1 MLKRALDSLWFEWL
15 LAIRLLLEGRAQ
27 SLLIISGIGVGVCVI
42 VFLTALI
49 GGLQKQIIDRTL
61 GTQAHIRVR
70 PPEELARPLRTE
82 ANAEAWLI
90 SQVDQRAQRLRALDQ
105 WQRIEQSLLAADD
118 ITAVSPLASGPAL
131 ARRGAASR
139 SVVILGID
147 PERYTR
153 IVPVQDSLQ
162 EGRFAIVGN
171 DIAIGRQL
179 ATELGARLGDRLRLD
194 AGDGR
199 ADVFTIVG
207 IFELGVRDIDQ
218 RFVYTALKPAQALL
232 DLPGGVSSLDLRVTE
247 IFQAEPIAQ
256 RISARLGVNA
266 ESWMTL
272 NRNVLDA
279 LSAQSMSTNLI
290 KFFVGLSAAF
300 GIASV
305 LAVSVVQRGREIGI
319 LRAMG
324 TGRGQVLRVFLI
336 QGGVVGLLG
345 SALGALGGAGLI
357 GAWSAA
363 GLSRS
368 GRGSFELAVSPELFI
383 GATLLATVVGMLA
396 AVAPARRAAKLDPVE
411 AMRGG

>member
-1 MLKRALDSLWFEWL
+1 MIKRALDSLWFEWL

-49 GGLQKQIIDRTL
+49 GGLQQQIIDRTL

-70 PPEELARPLRTE
+70 PPEDLARPLREEIE
-82 ANAEAWLI
+82 AGLL
-90 SQVDQRAQRLRALDQ
+90 SQVDQRAQRLRTLDQ
-105 WQRIEQSLLAADD
+105 WQRIEQALLAAPD

-139 SVVILGID
+139 SVVILGIE

-153 IVPVQDSLQ
+153 IVPVQDSLK

-218 RFVYTALKPAQALL
+218 RFVYTALKPAQSLL

-247 IFQAEPIAQ
+247 IFEAESIAQ

-324 TGRGQVLRVFLI
+324 TSRGQVLRVFLI
-336 QGGVVGLLG
+336 QGAVVGLLG

-357 GAWSAA
+357 GLWSAA

-383 GATLLATVVGMLA
+383 GATLLATVVGMIA

>member
-70 PPEELARPLRTE
+70 PPEELARPLRNE
-82 ANAEAWLI
+82 AEAEAGLI

-139 SVVILGID
+139 SVVILGIE

-218 RFVYTALKPAQALL
+218 RFVYTALKPAQSLL

-324 TGRGQVLRVFLI
+324 TGRSQVLRVFLI

>member
-1 MLKRALDSLWFEWL
+1 MSVARFWFEWT
-15 LAIRLLLEGRAQ
+15 LATRLLLEGRAQ
-27 SLLIISGIGVGVCVI
+27 TLLIITGIGVGVAVI

-70 PPEELARPLRTE
+70 PPEELARPLRNE
-82 ANAEAWLI
+82 AEAEAGLI

-139 SVVILGID
+139 SVVILGIE

-218 RFVYTALKPAQALL
+218 RFVYTALKPAQSLL

>member
-15 LAIRLLLEGRAQ
+15 LAYRLLLEGRAQ

-70 PPEELARPLRTE
+70 PPEDLARPLRADFE
-82 ANAEAWLI
+82 GGLI

-105 WQRIEQSLLAADD
+105 WQRIEQSLLAAPD

-139 SVVILGID
+139 SVVILGIE

-179 ATELGARLGDRLRLD
+179 ATELGARLGDRVRLD

-247 IFQAEPIAQ
+247 IFEAEPIAQ

>member
-1 MLKRALDSLWFEWL
+1 MFKRALDSLWFEWL
-15 LAIRLLLEGRAQ
+15 LAYRLLLEGRAQ

-82 ANAEAWLI
+82 AEAEAGLI

-139 SVVILGID
+139 SVVILGIE

-218 RFVYTALKPAQALL
+218 RFVYTALKPAQSLL

-324 TGRGQVLRVFLI
+324 TGRSQVLRVFLI

>member
-82 ANAEAWLI
+82 ADAEAGLI

-139 SVVILGID
+139 SVVILGIE

-218 RFVYTALKPAQALL
+218 RFVYTALKPAQSLL

-368 GRGSFELAVSPELFI
+368 GRGSFELAVSSELFI

>member
-1 MLKRALDSLWFEWL
+1 MWFEWL
-15 LAIRLLLEGRAQ
+15 LAYRLLLEGRAQ

-82 ANAEAWLI
+82 AEAEAGLI

-139 SVVILGID
+139 SVVILGIE

-218 RFVYTALKPAQALL
+218 RFVYTALKPAQSLL

-324 TGRGQVLRVFLI
+324 TGRSQVLRVFLI

>member
-82 ANAEAWLI
+82 ADAEAGLI

-139 SVVILGID
+139 SVVILGIE
-147 PERYTR
+147 PERYMR

-218 RFVYTALKPAQALL
+218 RFVYTALKPAQSLL

-247 IFQAEPIAQ
+247 IFAAEPIAQ

>member
-15 LAIRLLLEGRAQ
+15 LAYRLLLEGRAQ

-82 ANAEAWLI
+82 SEAEAGLI

-139 SVVILGID
+139 SVVILGIE

-179 ATELGARLGDRLRLD
+179 ATELGARLGDRVRLD

-218 RFVYTALKPAQALL
+218 RFVYTALKPAQSLL

>member
-15 LAIRLLLEGRAQ
+15 LAYRLLLEGRAQ

-70 PPEELARPLRTE
+70 PPEELARPLRTP
-82 ANAEAWLI
+82 AEAEAGLI

-105 WQRIEQSLLAADD
+105 WQRIEQSLLSADD

-139 SVVILGID
+139 SVVILGIE

-218 RFVYTALKPAQALL
+218 RFVYTALKPAQSLL

-324 TGRGQVLRVFLI
+324 TGRGQVLRVFLL

-363 GLSRS
+363 GLARS

>member
-27 SLLIISGIGVGVCVI
+27 SLLIISGIAVGVCVI

-49 GGLQKQIIDRTL
+49 GGLQQQIIDRTL

-70 PPEELARPLRTE
+70 PPEELARPLREEIE
-82 ANAEAWLI
+82 AGLL
-90 SQVDQRAQRLRALDQ
+90 SQVDQRAQRLRSLDQ
-105 WQRIEQSLLAADD
+105 WQRIEQALLAAPD

-139 SVVILGID
+139 SVVILGIE

-153 IVPVQDSLQ
+153 IVPVQDALQ

-256 RISARLGVNA
+256 RIGARLGVNA

-336 QGGVVGLLG
+336 QGAVVGLLG

-357 GAWSAA
+357 GLWSAA

>member
-27 SLLIISGIGVGVCVI
+27 SLLIISGIAVGVCVI

-49 GGLQKQIIDRTL
+49 GGLQQQIIDRTL

-70 PPEELARPLRTE
+70 PPEELARPLREEIE
-82 ANAEAWLI
+82 AGLL
-90 SQVDQRAQRLRALDQ
+90 SQVDQRAQRLRSLDQ
-105 WQRIEQSLLAADD
+105 WQRIEQALLAAPD

-139 SVVILGID
+139 SVVILGIE

-153 IVPVQDSLQ
+153 IVPVQDALQ

-194 AGDGR
+194 AGEGR

-256 RISARLGVNA
+256 RIGARLGVNA

-336 QGGVVGLLG
+336 QGAVVGLLG

-357 GAWSAA
+357 GLWSAA

>member
-1 MLKRALDSLWFEWL
+1 MFKRALDSLWFEWL
-15 LAIRLLLEGRAQ
+15 LAYRLLLEGRAQ

-70 PPEELARPLRTE
+70 PPEELARPLRNE
-82 ANAEAWLI
+82 AEAEAGLI

-139 SVVILGID
+139 SVVILGIE

-179 ATELGARLGDRLRLD
+179 ATELGARLGDRVRLD

-218 RFVYTALKPAQALL
+218 RFVYTALKPAQSLL

-324 TGRGQVLRVFLI
+324 TGRSQVLRVFLI

>member
-82 ANAEAWLI
+82 ADAEAGLI

-139 SVVILGID
+139 SVVILGIE

-247 IFQAEPIAQ
+247 IFAAEPIAQ

>member
-1 MLKRALDSLWFEWL
+1 MLKRALESLWFEWL
-15 LAIRLLLEGRAQ
+15 LAYRLLLEGRAQ

-70 PPEELARPLRTE
+70 PPEDLARPLRADFE
-82 ANAEAWLI
+82 GGLI

-139 SVVILGID
+139 SVVILGIE

-179 ATELGARLGDRLRLD
+179 ATELGARLGDRVRLD

-247 IFQAEPIAQ
+247 IFEAEPIAQ

>member
-15 LAIRLLLEGRAQ
+15 LAYRLLLEGRAQ

-82 ANAEAWLI
+82 SEAEAGLI

-139 SVVILGID
+139 SVVILGIE

-179 ATELGARLGDRLRLD
+179 ATELGARLGDRVRLD

-247 IFQAEPIAQ
+247 IFEAEPIAQ

-368 GRGSFELAVSPELFI
+368 GRGSFELAVTPELFI

>member
-82 ANAEAWLI
+82 AEAEAGLI

-105 WQRIEQSLLAADD
+105 WQRIEQSLLSADD

-218 RFVYTALKPAQALL
+218 RFVYTALKPAQSLL

-247 IFQAEPIAQ
+247 IFAAEPIAQ
-256 RISARLGVNA
+256 KISARLGVNA

>member
-82 ANAEAWLI
+82 ADAEAGLI

-218 RFVYTALKPAQALL
+218 RFVYTALKPAQSLL

-247 IFQAEPIAQ
+247 IFAAEPIAQ
-256 RISARLGVNA
+256 KISARLGVNA

>member
-82 ANAEAWLI
+82 ADAEAGLI

-247 IFQAEPIAQ
+247 IFAAEPIAQ

>member
-82 ANAEAWLI
+82 AEAEAGLI

-139 SVVILGID
+139 SVVILGIE

-247 IFQAEPIAQ
+247 IFAAEPIAQ

>member
-1 MLKRALDSLWFEWL
+1 MLRRALDSLWFEWL

-82 ANAEAWLI
+82 AEAEAGLI

-139 SVVILGID
+139 SVVILGIE

>member
-82 ANAEAWLI
+82 ADAAAGLI

-105 WQRIEQSLLAADD
+105 WQRIEQSLLSADD

-139 SVVILGID
+139 SVVILGIE

-218 RFVYTALKPAQALL
+218 RFVYTALKPAQSLL

-247 IFQAEPIAQ
+247 IFAAEPIAQ
-256 RISARLGVNA
+256 RISALLGVNA

-324 TGRGQVLRVFLI
+324 TGRGQVLRVFLL
-336 QGGVVGLLG
+336 QGAVVGLIG

-357 GAWSAA
+357 GLWSAA

-368 GRGSFELAVSPELFI
+368 GRGSFELAVSPELFV
-383 GATLLATVVGMLA
+383 GATVLATVVGMLA
-396 AVAPARRAAKLDPVE
+396 AVAPARRAARLDPVE

>member
-1 MLKRALDSLWFEWL
+1 MLKRALESLWFEWL
-15 LAIRLLLEGRAQ
+15 LAYRLLLEGRAQ

-82 ANAEAWLI
+82 SEAEAGLI

-139 SVVILGID
+139 SVVILGIE

-179 ATELGARLGDRLRLD
+179 ATELGARLGDRVRLD

-247 IFQAEPIAQ
+247 IFEAEPIAQ

-368 GRGSFELAVSPELFI
+368 GRGSFELAVTPELFI

>member
-27 SLLIISGIGVGVCVI
+27 SLLIISGIAVGVCVI

-49 GGLQKQIIDRTL
+49 GGLQQQIIDRTL

-70 PPEELARPLRTE
+70 PPEELARPLREEIE
-82 ANAEAWLI
+82 AGLL
-90 SQVDQRAQRLRALDQ
+90 SQVDQRAQRLRSLDQ
-105 WQRIEQSLLAADD
+105 WQRIEQALLAAPD

-139 SVVILGID
+139 SVVILGIE

-153 IVPVQDSLQ
+153 IVPVQDALQ

-179 ATELGARLGDRLRLD
+179 ATELGARLGDRLRLN
-194 AGDGR
+194 AGEGR

-256 RISARLGVNA
+256 RIGARLGVNA

-336 QGGVVGLLG
+336 QGAVVGLLG

-357 GAWSAA
+357 GLWSAA

>member
-82 ANAEAWLI
+82 AEAEAGLI

>member
-1 MLKRALDSLWFEWL
+1 MFKRALDSLWFEWL
-15 LAIRLLLEGRAQ
+15 LAYRLLLEGRAQ

-70 PPEELARPLRTE
+70 PPEELARPLRNE
-82 ANAEAWLI
+82 AEAEAGLI

-139 SVVILGID
+139 SVVILGIE

-179 ATELGARLGDRLRLD
+179 ATELGARLGDRVRLD

-218 RFVYTALKPAQALL
+218 RFVYTALKPAQSLL

>member
-82 ANAEAWLI
+82 AEAEAGLI

-247 IFQAEPIAQ
+247 IFAAEPIAQ

>member
-15 LAIRLLLEGRAQ
+15 LAYRLLLEGRAQ

-70 PPEELARPLRTE
+70 PPEDLARPLRADFE
-82 ANAEAWLI
+82 GGLI

-139 SVVILGID
+139 SVVILGIE

-247 IFQAEPIAQ
+247 IFEAEPIAQ

-357 GAWSAA
+357 GLWSAA

-368 GRGSFELAVSPELFI
+368 GRGSFELAVSPELFL